1 MAKKEWI
8 EKTYNYSDNVEQ
20 MKTEIFKQIVETN
33 TDVNSQVNTFTTKLS
48 NVQKELQTIK
58 ARNYTA

>member
-1 MAKKEWI
+1 
-8 EKTYNYSDNVEQ
+8 

-33 TDVNSQVNTFTTKLS
+33 TDVNSQVNTFTTKLG